1 MEDKHIY
8 KDHNKSLLLYHFVF
22 PAKCRRTIF
31 IWWVENT
38 LVEICSEIELRYD
51 IKFEE
56 IWADENHI
64 HFLIQ
69 SIPTMSVTWIVTKIK
84 SIIAKRLFD
93 KHPEIKRKLRWWNLW
108 TRWCYVNTVWMYWGY
123 DTIKNYIKNQWTEKG
138 YKEWYKEKNEKMVSL
153 FEWLIL

>member
-1 MEDKHIY
+1 MIMEDKHIY

-51 IKFEE
+51 
-56 IWADENHI
+56 I